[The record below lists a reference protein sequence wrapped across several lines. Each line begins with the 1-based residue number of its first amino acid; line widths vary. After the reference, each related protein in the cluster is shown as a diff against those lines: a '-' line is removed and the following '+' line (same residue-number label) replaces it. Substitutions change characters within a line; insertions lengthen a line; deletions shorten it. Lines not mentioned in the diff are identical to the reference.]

1 MSPKGRPE
9 GERCSPQGDHRPAT
23 EFEQLHPAL
32 QYHVVNTLG
41 WSALRPTQLAAIAPI
56 QAGTHCL
63 LLAPTA
69 GGKTEAA
76 VIPILSRMVGES
88 WPATSVLYVCPIKAL
103 LNNLEPRLAHYAG
116 LVGRR
121 VEVWHG
127 DISQSRKHR
136 SLREAPD
143 ILLTTPESI
152 EAMLISVRVARPAWF
167 GHLKAVIV
175 DELHAFAG
183 DDRGWHLRSVLH
195 RLDQYR
201 TEPLQRIGLSATVSN
216 PGDLLA
222 WLAPVGN
229 RAVVGSATVSTDAD
243 VTIDHVESLENAA
256 TVIARLHR
264 GEKRL
269 VFCDSRSYA
278 EQLSSTLRTHGVRTF
293 VSHASLSLSERRQA
307 EAAFSEEKD
316 CVIVATS
323 TLELGIDV
331 GDLDRVIQIDSPSS
345 VSSFLQRMGRTG
357 RRTGGRRNCLF
368 LTTNDNAF
376 LLALGVTQKWSEA
389 WVEAAVPPAEPWHIV
404 AQQAMVLSLE
414 RGELPTQELI
424 RLLHGSFPELP
435 IDDIE
440 MLVEHMVRRQFFDRT
455 EGVVR
460 VGPQTEQNYARGHYR
475 DLLASFSGSPLL
487 SGRHGA
493 AEVGYIDPTVLT
505 GERSRPDRRAAR
517 DGPGGREDPDAR
529 LLLLAGRS
537 WRVIDVDWSK
547 RIVWLEPVSSGGKAR
562 WMGGARSV
570 GRDVCQGIRS
580 VLTNGISPIVTL
592 SRRAQAALQV
602 LADEIPVGT
611 GRQAV
616 MTRPEGG
623 PVQTW
628 TFAGTRANRTLARQ
642 LSTGA
647 AKVRFDA
654 LSVQAPVAVPLT
666 AAHEQFDLTDEE
678 LAAFRESI
686 KFKDCVPSLLLSR
699 QVLARNFE

>member
-1 MSPKGRPE
+1 VN
-9 GERCSPQGDHRPAT
+9 D
-23 EFEQLHPAL
+23 FEQLHPSL
-32 QYHVVNTLG
+32 QYHVVNSLG

-56 QAGTHCL
+56 HAGTHCL

-76 VIPILSRMVGES
+76 AIPILSRMLVEA

-103 LNNLEPRLAHYAG
+103 LNNLESRLSHYAG

-127 DISQSRKHR
+127 DISRSRKSR
-136 SLREAPD
+136 ALRDPPD

-152 EAMLISVRVARPAWF
+152 EAMLISARVDRSAWF
-167 GHLKAVIV
+167 GHLQAAIV

-195 RLDQYR
+195 RLDQYLER
-201 TEPLQRIGLSATVSN
+201 PLQRIGLSATVRN
-216 PGDLLA
+216 PSELLA
-222 WLAPVGN
+222 WFAPSGSRV
-229 RAVVGSATVSTDAD
+229 VVGSASVSTDAD
-243 VTIDHVESLENAA
+243 VTIDHVDSLENAA

-278 EQLSSTLRTHGVRTF
+278 EQLSSMLRTHEIRTF

-307 EAAFSEEKD
+307 EAAFSEERN

-331 GDLDRVIQIDSPSS
+331 GDLDRVVQIDSPSS

-357 RRTGGRRNCLF
+357 RRTGSRRNCLF
-368 LTTNDNAF
+368 LTTNDNAL

-414 RGELPTQELI
+414 RGEFTTPDLVE
-424 RLLHGSFPELP
+424 LLHGSFPELP
-435 IDDIE
+435 IADIE
-440 MLVEHMVRRQFFDRT
+440 MLIEHLVGQQYLDRT

-460 VGPQTEQNYARGHYR
+460 VGAQTERRYARGHYR
-475 DLLASFSGSPLL
+475 DLLASFSGSQLL
-487 SGRHGA
+487 TGRHGA
-493 AEVGYIDPTVLT
+493 AEVGYIDPTVLN
-505 GERSRPDRRAAR
+505 GQ
-517 DGPGGREDPDAR
+517 REER

-537 WRVIDVDWSK
+537 WRVTDVNWSK
-547 RIVWLEPVSSGGKAR
+547 RIVWLEPVPGGGKAR
-562 WMGGARSV
+562 WMGSARSL
-570 GRDVCQGIRS
+570 GRDVCYGIRTA
-580 VLTNGISPIVTL
+580 LGNGTSPNLTL
-592 SRRAQAALQV
+592 SRRAREHLQALT
-602 LADEIPVGT
+602 DEIPTSSGMQFVVS
-611 GRQAV
+611 RSD
-616 MTRPEGG
+616 GG
-623 PVQTW
+623 PLQTW

-642 LSTGA
+642 ASTGGE
-647 AKVRFDA
+647 KVRFDA
-654 LSVQAPVAVPLT
+654 LSVQAPVSDLAASMPGHIELT
-666 AAHEQFDLTDEE
+666 RDE
-678 LAAFRESI
+678 LAAFHDSI
-686 KFKDCVPSLLLSR
+686 KFSDCVPPQLLNR
-699 QVLARNFE
+699 AIVARTFEVTRDPSGNAP

>member
-1 MSPKGRPE
+1 MN
-9 GERCSPQGDHRPAT
+9 D
-23 EFEQLHPAL
+23 FELLHPSL

-41 WSALRPTQLAAIAPI
+41 WSTLRPTQLAAIAPI

-76 VIPILSRMVGES
+76 AIPILSRMLSEA
-88 WPATSVLYVCPIKAL
+88 WPGTSVLYICPIKAL
-103 LNNLEPRLAHYAG
+103 LNNLESRLSHYAG

-127 DISQSRKHR
+127 DISQSRKNR
-136 SLREAPD
+136 ALRDAPD
-143 ILLTTPESI
+143 VLLTTPESV
-152 EAMLISVRVARPAWF
+152 EAMLVSARVDRPAWF
-167 GHLKAVIV
+167 GNLQAVIV

-195 RLDQYR
+195 RLDQYLER
-201 TEPLQRIGLSATVSN
+201 PLQRIGLSATVSN
-216 PGDLLA
+216 PGELLA
-222 WLAPVGN
+222 WLAPTGT
-229 RAVVGSATVSTDAD
+229 RAVVGSASVSTDAD
-243 VTIDHVESLENAA
+243 VTIDHVGSLENAA

-269 VFCDSRSYA
+269 VFCDSRSSA
-278 EQLSSTLRTHGVRTF
+278 EQLSSMLRTHEVRTF

-307 EAAFSEEKD
+307 EAAFSEERD

-331 GDLDRVIQIDSPSS
+331 GDLDRVVQIDSPSS

-404 AQQAMVLSLE
+404 AQQAMVSSLE
-414 RGELPTQELI
+414 RGEMPTRELV
-424 RLLHGSFPELP
+424 LLLEGSFPELQTA
-435 IDDIE
+435 DIE
-440 MLVEHMVRRQFFDRT
+440 LLVEHMVERQFLDRA

-460 VGPQTEQNYARGHYR
+460 VGPETERKYARGHYR
-475 DLLASFSGSPLL
+475 DLLASFTGSQLL
-487 SGRHGA
+487 TGRHGA

-505 GERSRPDRRAAR
+505 GERD
-517 DGPGGREDPDAR
+517 DR

-537 WRVIDVDWSK
+537 WRVTGVDWSK
-547 RIVWLEPVSSGGKAR
+547 RIVWLEPAAGGGKAR
-562 WMGGARSV
+562 WMGGARSL
-570 GRDVCQGIRS
+570 GRDVCQGICS
-580 VLTNGISPIVTL
+580 VLANGASAAITL
-592 SRRAQAALQV
+592 SRRAQAALQT
-602 LADEIPVGT
+602 LAHEIPIPSATNFVTSRIDG
-611 GRQAV
+611 A
-616 MTRPEGG
+616 

-628 TFAGTRANRTLARQ
+628 TFAGTRANRTLARKAA
-642 LSTGA
+642 TGVS
-647 AKVRFDA
+647 KVRFDA
-654 LSVQAPVAVPLT
+654 LSVQAPVAATDTTLP
-666 AAHEQFDLTDEE
+666 EGIDLRADE
-678 LAAFRESI
+678 LASFSESI
-686 KFKDCVPSLLLSR
+686 KFADCVPPQLLSR
-699 QVLARNFE
+699 AIVARNFEVPSEAPGAV